1 MDSLVS
7 VVIPA
12 HNSVRHIVPTLD
24 SILAQRHR
32 PLEIL
37 VIDDGST
44 DKTSAIVRDYAPEVR
59 LIQQPSGDIRRRG
72 TPKSGQA
79 PANTWLS
86 SITTYRAR
94 TNWDFATSG
103 PLPFLPK
110 FFASRTNGIKSN
122 GNIVGMSG
130 RDVAPARFWVWS
142 ATCAFDGGARRCGRA
157 DAR

>member
-59 LIQQPSGDIRRRG
+59 LIQQPQRGHPAARNTEIRAG
-72 TPKSGQA
+72 TGEYLA
-79 PANTWLS
+79 FLDHDLS
-86 SITTYRAR
+86 SQDKLGLRDEWA
-94 TNWDFATSG
+94 A
-103 PLPFLPK
+103 PLPPEIFRKPYQWHK
-110 FFASRTNGIKSN
+110 IEREYRWH
-122 GNIVGMSG
+122 VWQG
-130 RDVAPARFWVWS
+130 RSPRSLLGLVRYVCLRWWR
-142 ATCAFDGGARRCGRA
+142 ATLREG
-157 DAR
+157 